1 MDAGQFTAQIM
12 VYNGATL
19 LATLSE
25 LSNAN
30 GDGIFIGALDT
41 VSDITRIVVSLAS
54 CSGFGADCND
64 FGVNSLLLN
73 TIGRTVPE
81 PMSLSLL
88 LLGGAGLALHLP
100 RRDQGHAVARYTIGS
115 MYANG
120 AGVAKDEAE
129 AIKWYRR
136 AAENGH
142 AGAQFNLGTI
152 YGEGRGAQKNDV
164 EAIKWYRLAAEQ
176 GDASAQLILGL
187 MYRGGEG
194 VPQDYVSAH
203 MWFNLSAAHGDQ
215 EAAEMRNSLEKQMSA
230 PQIADAQKLAR
241 EWKPQKP
248 QQPSR
253 SR

>member
-1 MDAGQFTAQIM
+1 MGGSNCSWAPGPGFAPGNFVLWAENGNGAGSGPLSLSFLHVFGAGLYIQATAAGQFTAQIM

-88 LLGGAGLALHLP
+88 LLGAAGLAFF
-100 RRDQGHAVARYTIGS
+100 RRSRR
-115 MYANG
+115 
-120 AGVAKDEAE
+120 AGLTVAKEEKTARDPSGPRHCCWAVRCWS
-129 AIKWYRR
+129 ALPPYTHRT
-136 AAENGH
+136 NP
-142 AGAQFNLGTI
+142 
-152 YGEGRGAQKNDV
+152 
-164 EAIKWYRLAAEQ
+164 RL
-176 GDASAQLILGL
+176 I
-187 MYRGGEG
+187 
-194 VPQDYVSAH
+194 P
-203 MWFNLSAAHGDQ
+203 
-215 EAAEMRNSLEKQMSA
+215 
-230 PQIADAQKLAR
+230 AR
-241 EWKPQKP
+241 
-248 QQPSR
+248 
-253 SR
+253 